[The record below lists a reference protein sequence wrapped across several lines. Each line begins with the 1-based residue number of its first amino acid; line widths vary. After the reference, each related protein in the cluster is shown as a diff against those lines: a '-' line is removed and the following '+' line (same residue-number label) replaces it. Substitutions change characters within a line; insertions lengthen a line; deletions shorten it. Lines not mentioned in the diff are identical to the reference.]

1 MSATETDK
9 TPVQAD
15 GTAEEEWYQGESRSL
30 EKLRHMR
37 LMALLR
43 DMMESGSIEKAAL
56 GQDGPARWDRQ
67 Q

>member
-15 GTAEEEWYQGESRSL
+15 GTAKEEWYPGEIRSL
-30 EKLRHMR
+30 EYLHQMR

-56 GQDGPARWDRQ
+56 G
-67 Q
+67 

>member
-15 GTAEEEWYQGESRSL
+15 GTAEREWCSDESRTL
-30 EKLRHMR
+30 EDLRHMR
-37 LMALLR
+37 LMALLW

-56 GQDGPARWDRQ
+56 GQGGPA
-67 Q
+67 